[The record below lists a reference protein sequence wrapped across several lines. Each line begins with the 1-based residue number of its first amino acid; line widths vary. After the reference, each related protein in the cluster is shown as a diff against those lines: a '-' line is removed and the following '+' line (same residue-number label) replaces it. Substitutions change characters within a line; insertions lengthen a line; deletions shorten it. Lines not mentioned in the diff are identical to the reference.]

1 MRWGE
6 CMMWHSGC
14 RGEKVLSK
22 IFSTVGEA
30 MEEKLEAAEK
40 RMGAYIEP
48 EKGFK
53 SS

>member
-1 MRWGE
+1 
-6 CMMWHSGC
+6 MWHSGC
-14 RGEKVLSK
+14 RGEKKVLSK

-40 RMGAYIEP
+40 QMGEYIEP